1 MNQPQPATATL
12 DDLRA
17 GRLRGARQLDLGGLG
32 LRELP
37 AEVAT
42 LADTL
47 EVLNLAH
54 NALDSLPAFVARL
67 PRLKVVFGSFNPFTR
82 LPEVLGQCPAL
93 ETIGFRG
100 CQLRELPGAA
110 LPASLRALILTDNQ
124 LDALPAAI
132 GACTRLQKLM
142 LAGNRLR
149 ELSPEL
155 AYCTALELLRLAA
168 NRFERLPPFLLRMP
182 RLAWLACAGN
192 PMDAARE
199 QAALDGE
206 GVRAIEWADLTL
218 LRPLGEGASGVI
230 HLAAWA
236 DGREGREGAALG
248 AATSTGRPTA
258 GRAGQPD
265 HHPVA
270 RATSGPRPE
279 AGPRAQPDDPPA
291 VPAPRRV
298 ALKLF
303 KAALTTDG
311 LPRSEMAASLRAGRH
326 ANLIPVEGV
335 LRGHPE
341 RRPGLLMQPIDASFA
356 TLARPPS
363 LDTCT
368 RDVYDEGLRLS
379 PARAVALA
387 QGVAAAAAHLHAQ
400 GLLHGDLYAHNVLW
414 HADGRCLLGDCGAA
428 SLHDP
433 ADAALAQDLARLEA
447 RAFGFLLEEL
457 LAHADAPADEADQAR
472 LAALAAMQ
480 AACARPQPAQRPSLA
495 ALRDRLAALQPSG

>member
-54 NALDSLPAFVARL
+54 NALDSLPAFVAHL

-82 LPEVLGQCPAL
+82 LPQVLGRCPAL

-124 LDALPAAI
+124 LEALPAAI
-132 GACTRLQKLM
+132 GACARLQKLM
-142 LAGNRLR
+142 LAGNRLH
-149 ELSPEL
+149 ELPPEL
-155 AYCTALELLRLAA
+155 ARCTALELLRLAA

-199 QAALDGE
+199 QAALEGE
-206 GVRAIEWADLTL
+206 GVRAIDWADLTL

-236 DGREGREGAALG
+236 DGRDGRGGAALG
-248 AATSTGRPTA
+248 AATPSTGRPTVGQA
-258 GRAGQPD
+258 GPPERP
-265 HHPVA
+265 PVA
-270 RATSGPRPE
+270 MATSGPPPGS
-279 AGPRAQPDDPPA
+279 GPRAQYDDPPA
-291 VPAPRRV
+291 PRTV

-311 LPRSEMAASLRAGRH
+311 LPRSEMAASLRAGQH

-341 RRPGLLMQPIDASFA
+341 GRPGLLMQPIDASFA

-368 RDVYDEGLRLS
+368 RDVYDEALRLS

-414 HADGRCLLGDCGAA
+414 HVDGRCLLGDCGAA

-433 ADAALAQDLARLEA
+433 ADATLAQDLARLEA

-457 LAHADAPADEADQAR
+457 LAHARAPADEADQAR
-472 LAALAAMQ
+472 LAALAAME
-480 AACARPQPAQRPSLA
+480 AACAQPQPAQRPSLA
-495 ALRDRLAALQPSG
+495 ALRDRLAALQPSR